1 MASICR
7 KHAVGDVPK
16 KHETASGAKGLLT
29 RWGQADIFLITMA
42 DTVEQVV
49 RTSEGE
55 LAERLR
61 AAGLRPTRQRLLIA
75 GLLLDGRHRHVSADG
90 LAREIRQ
97 VGAHMAGGTV
107 YNTLN
112 QFTEAGLL
120 RRVTV
125 HNEHSVFDTN
135 TDHHHHFYDSARDQL
150 IDIPADRVTLADLP
164 GAPEGHDIS
173 SVDVLIHIT
182 SRDG

>member
-1 MASICR
+1 MFLSTMVD
-7 KHAVGDVPK
+7 AVK
-16 KHETASGAKGLLT
+16 
-29 RWGQADIFLITMA
+29 
-42 DTVEQVV
+42 QVV
-49 RTSEGE
+49 TSGDAE

-75 GLLLDGRHRHVSADG
+75 GLLLDGRHRHVSADS
-90 LAREIRQ
+90 LAREIRET
-97 VGAHMAGGTV
+97 GTHMAGGTV

-112 QFTEAGLL
+112 QFTDAGLL

-135 TDHHHHFYDSARDQL
+135 TDHHHHFYDSDRDQL
-150 IDIPADRVTLADLP
+150 IDIPADQVTLADLP
-164 GAPEGHDIS
+164 GAPDGHDIR

-182 SRDG
+182 SRNG

>member
-1 MASICR
+1 MCR
-7 KHAVGDVPK
+7 QTGWPAK
-16 KHETASGAKGLLT
+16 SG
-29 RWGQADIFLITMA
+29 
-42 DTVEQVV
+42 
-49 RTSEGE
+49 
-55 LAERLR
+55 
-61 AAGLRPTRQRLLIA
+61 RP
-75 GLLLDGRHRHVSADG
+75 
-90 LAREIRQ
+90 ARIWP
-97 VGAHMAGGTV
+97 GGTV

-150 IDIPADRVTLADLP
+150 IDIPADEVTLAALP
-164 GAPEGHDIS
+164 GAPEGHDIK

-182 SRDG
+182 SREGLIGHTVSAAGCPHRPTVP

>member
-1 MASICR
+1 MVD
-7 KHAVGDVPK
+7 AVK
-16 KHETASGAKGLLT
+16 
-29 RWGQADIFLITMA
+29 
-42 DTVEQVV
+42 QVV
-49 RTSEGE
+49 TSEDAE

-75 GLLLDGRHRHVSADG
+75 GLLLDGRHRHVSADS
-90 LAREIRQ
+90 LAREIRET
-97 VGAHMAGGTV
+97 GTHMAGGTV

-112 QFTEAGLL
+112 QFTDAGLL

-135 TDHHHHFYDSARDQL
+135 TDHHHHFYDSDRDQL
-150 IDIPADRVTLADLP
+150 IDIPADQVTLADLP
-164 GAPEGHDIS
+164 GAPDGHDIR

-182 SRDG
+182 SRGS